1 MTPDSLN
8 VLKALRAN
16 NRKMTPAEVALY
28 LHVNDCE
35 ELVYAFKIL
44 ENQNLIRR
52 ADHKN
57 DPAGI
62 APDYSYTITSKGID
76 ALFHEEKN
84 EKKERFNIIRDW
96 STLVFAFI
104 SAVIGIIGLFVK

>member
-28 LHVNDCE
+28 LHVNDYE

-52 ADHKN
+52 ADHKD

-62 APDYSYTITSKGID
+62 APDYSYTITSEGIE
-76 ALFHEEKN
+76 ALHEIQQQNKREFWLTF
-84 EKKERFNIIRDW
+84 RSW
-96 STLVFAFI
+96 LS
-104 SAVIGIIGLFVK
+104 IGIAFVSLVISIIALLR